1 MPSIRPRGVPLWIS
15 SGRTVYITH
24 RHRAFK
30 EDTLAYLKRQQHV
43 SPYLDPAVVSKLG
56 NMDLKARL
64 IVEGYIAGLHRSP
77 YHGFSVEFAE
87 YRQYMQGDSIKTIDW
102 KVYGKTDRSYVKVFE
117 EETNLIANILLD
129 KSGSMG
135 FPTEEDIRERFR
147 EDERRGREHGHHID
161 KLTYGCLLAAS
172 LAYLMIRQ
180 QDAVG
185 LLLFDDRVRTM
196 IPHRSVRKQL
206 FHILHNLES
215 ITPGERTSISPTL
228 HEMAER
234 MKRRGLVIIIS
245 DLMDDPDEL
254 IMGLKHFRHRQHEV
268 IVFHVLDPYEID
280 LDYRDEV
287 EFEDLE
293 SGRRIRLEPAFLRE
307 QYNSDV
313 AAWIDR
319 LERSCRNHQIDYNL
333 LRTDMPFDQAL
344 TAYLGK
350 RLRLG

>member
-1 MPSIRPRGVPLWIS
+1 M
-15 SGRTVYITH
+15 
-24 RHRAFK
+24 
-30 EDTLAYLKRQQHV
+30 AYLEQKQIV
-43 SPYLDPAVVSKLG
+43 SKYLDPTVVGKLR

-87 YRQYMQGDSIKTIDW
+87 YRQYMQGDNIKSIDW

-135 FPTEEDIRERFR
+135 FPASEEIVKRRR
-147 EDERRGREHGHHID
+147 EDGRRGEMGKRPYVD
-161 KLTYGCLLAAS
+161 KLTYGSLLAAS
-172 LAYLMIRQ
+172 LAYMMIRQ

-185 LLLFDDRVRTM
+185 LSLFDDRIQTM

-206 FHILHNLES
+206 FHLLHSLED
-215 ITPGERTSISPTL
+215 IKPGAKTSISPAL
-228 HEMAER
+228 HEIAER
-234 MKRRGLVIIIS
+234 MKRRGLVILIS
-245 DLMDDPDEL
+245 DLMDDPETL
-254 IMGLKHFRHRQHEV
+254 LMGLKHFRHRRHEV
-268 IVFHVLDPYEID
+268 IVFHILDPREID
-280 LDYRDEV
+280 LDFRDEV

-293 SGRRIRLEPAFLRE
+293 TGRRLRLEPAFMRE
-307 QYNSDV
+307 HYTGEV
-313 AAWIDR
+313 TAWIDKI
-319 LERSCRNHQIDYNL
+319 ERACRNHQIDYNL
-333 LRTDMPFDQAL
+333 LRTDTPFDQAL